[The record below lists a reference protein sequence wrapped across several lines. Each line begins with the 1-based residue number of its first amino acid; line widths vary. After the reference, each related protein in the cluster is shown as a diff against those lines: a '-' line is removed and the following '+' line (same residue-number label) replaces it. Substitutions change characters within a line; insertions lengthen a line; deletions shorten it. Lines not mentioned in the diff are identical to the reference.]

1 MEFIALVRYLGLE
14 EKVITKGV
22 NEGRKFWIV
31 KLLVGSDMYEVLV
44 FDNRNGII
52 EKLLQV
58 KSFDERQMKLKVT
71 QSRKGT
77 NLDLLDIIA
86 K

>member
-1 MEFIALVRYLGLE
+1 MEFIVLVRYLGLE
-14 EKVITKGV
+14 EKIISKGV
-22 NEGRKFWIV
+22 NEGKKFWIV

-52 EKLLQV
+52 EKLLQI
-58 KSFDERQMKLKVT
+58 KSFDEKQMKFKVT

>member
-58 KSFDERQMKLKVT
+58 KSFDERQMKFKVT

>member
-14 EKVITKGV
+14 EKIIGKGV
-22 NEGRKFWIV
+22 NEGKKFWIV

-52 EKLLQV
+52 EKLLQI
-58 KSFDERQMKLKVT
+58 KSFDERQMKFKVT

>member
-14 EKVITKGV
+14 EKIITKGV

-58 KSFDERQMKLKVT
+58 KSFDERQMKFKVT